1 MKHLS
6 ALLFVAALLAV
17 TPARATCPHGGLV
30 PSLLTP
36 ITSALPRDHG
46 ALVAGYRFEPAA
58 TTALSFEGVRLVRGR
73 RVTIGL
79 QSVPIAPGLS
89 RLVPTTAPRP
99 GTYGLEGLGP
109 TTDLLVGRTP
119 MPGAPVRPTMSA
131 VRRVAVA
138 GAAAGV
144 ELRAT
149 LGFAVPT
156 GIVAILSA
164 WGDSDHASVWSR
176 AVVGQTE
183 VVLHSTSESC
193 APDGAEPPPTEGP
206 VAVRIAYVDQFGQVS
221 PWSDAI
227 TAE

>member
-6 ALLFVAALLAV
+6 ALFFVAALLAV

-58 TTALSFEGVRLVRGR
+58 STALSFEGVRLVRGR

-89 RLVPTTAPRP
+89 RLVPTT
-99 GTYGLEGLGP
+99 
-109 TTDLLVGRTP
+109 DLLVGRTP

-138 GAAAGV
+138 GAATGV

-164 WGDSDHASVWSR
+164 WGDSDHPSVWSR
-176 AVVGQTE
+176 AVVGQSDRIDLIAYRTLGRPE
-183 VVLHSTSESC
+183 LWW
-193 APDGAEPPPTEGP
+193 
-206 VAVRIAYVDQFGQVS
+206 RIA
-221 PWSDAI
+221 DANDALDPFALVVPGRVLRVPRP
-227 TAE
+227 TP